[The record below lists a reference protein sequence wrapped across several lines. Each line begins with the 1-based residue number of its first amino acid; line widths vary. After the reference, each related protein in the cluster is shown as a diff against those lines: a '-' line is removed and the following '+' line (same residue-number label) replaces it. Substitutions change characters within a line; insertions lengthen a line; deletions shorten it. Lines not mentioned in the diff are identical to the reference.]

1 MSINRLVAVLLSLV
15 CGSLCVWLWCGATSL
30 ECFVGN
36 DCGLDFGSVASLCQF
51 Y

>member
-1 MSINRLVAVLLSLV
+1 MSINRLVEVLFSLV

-36 DCGLDFGSVASLCQF
+36 DCGLHFGSVASLCQF